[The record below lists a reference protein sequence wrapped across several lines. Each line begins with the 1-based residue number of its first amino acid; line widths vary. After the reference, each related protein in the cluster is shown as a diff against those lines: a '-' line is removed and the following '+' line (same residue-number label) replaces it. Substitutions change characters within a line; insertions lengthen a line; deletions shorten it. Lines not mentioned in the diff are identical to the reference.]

1 MCDDTDSVKKTME
14 PCSVKPKWFSC
25 LDKSLNKNDIMP
37 NNKLKEK
44 VEALTR
50 VVQALIKEVQI
61 NTSLAQGTLTAFQLH
76 IGEEEWTKVV
86 KQLQDRE
93 QEEKDKQEKKLE
105 L

>member
-1 MCDDTDSVKKTME
+1 
-14 PCSVKPKWFSC
+14 
-25 LDKSLNKNDIMP
+25 MP
-37 NNKLKEK
+37 QNKLKLK

-50 VVQALIKEVQI
+50 VVQQLISEVQQ
-61 NTSLAQGTLTAFQLH
+61 NGSLAKGTLTAFQLH